1 MRRDKP
7 SLRASMR
14 ATAPVSAVR
23 KRNNRSSVQAPSSNW
38 PRVLENSVVPAV
50 TGGLVFL
57 EKAPADDH
65 LLDLRGALADEQHRH
80 LPVAAMDAEG
90 VLHDLLA
97 VFRREVLGHPGFQVV
112 PLASNSS

>member
-1 MRRDKP
+1 
-7 SLRASMR
+7 
-14 ATAPVSAVR
+14 VR

-57 EKAPADDH
+57 EKAPTDDH
-65 LLDLRGALADEQHRH
+65 LLDLRDALADEQHRH
-80 LPVAAMDAEG
+80 LPVEALDLVLLGEAVAAMDAEG